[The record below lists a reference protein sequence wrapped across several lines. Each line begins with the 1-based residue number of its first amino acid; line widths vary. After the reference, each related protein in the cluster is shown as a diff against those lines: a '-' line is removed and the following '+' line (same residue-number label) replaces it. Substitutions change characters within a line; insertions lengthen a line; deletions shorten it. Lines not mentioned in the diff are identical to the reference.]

1 MFQILEEISKKIV
14 DKGFEVMGKNL
25 PPKSDGPVSNVI
37 KGAGGVVE
45 QAQKGAEKVIS
56 PNQDNQDKS
65 EE

>member
-25 PPKSDGPVSNVI
+25 PKKPDGQVSDVI

-45 QAQKGAEKVIS
+45 QAQKGVEKAVF

-65 EE
+65 GE